1 MWGHFE
7 DGSDIVNELR
17 MFDKLKE
24 MKDDLS
30 KMKEINFI
38 VEKGSGIFWYA
49 TSLILS
55 SAAGAGAYVL
65 VTTCGVGTCLLGT
78 LRCCLICRQGN
89 SDQPRPGRPPMYP
102 YQEAPNPVEEMPY
115 EMRPMTLSAI
125 QPARETP
132 GRIYVELSKPAITG
146 LPASIGGM

>member
-1 MWGHFE
+1 VGHFE
-7 DGSDIVNELR
+7 DDSDIVNELR

-24 MKDDLS
+24 MKEDLS

-38 VEKGSGIFWYA
+38 VEKGTGIFWYV

-78 LRCCLICRQGN
+78 LRCCLICKQTN
-89 SDQPRPGRPPMYP
+89 SDQPRPGRPAVYP
-102 YQEAPNPVEEMPY
+102 YRKAPDPVEEMPY
-115 EMRPMTLSAI
+115 EMRPMTSSAI
-125 QPARETP
+125 HPARETSC
-132 GRIYVELSKPAITG
+132 RIYVELSKPAITG